1 VLGVAGARL
10 APSARVEELEVD
22 GRELA
27 GDRLEDFLRECGLP
41 GEEVLR
47 VLVAVAATLDHADAA
62 VLRVTMTDSS
72 PTVRVDPRAPE
83 GLSALASEPVDERSL
98 P

>member
-1 VLGVAGARL
+1 
-10 APSARVEELEVD
+10 
-22 GRELA
+22 
-27 GDRLEDFLRECGLP
+27 LP

-47 VLVAVAATLDHADAA
+47 VLVAAAATLDHADAA

-72 PTVRVDPRAPE
+72 PTVRVDPIARE
-83 GLSALASEPVDERSL
+83 GLSVLAPQPVDERSL